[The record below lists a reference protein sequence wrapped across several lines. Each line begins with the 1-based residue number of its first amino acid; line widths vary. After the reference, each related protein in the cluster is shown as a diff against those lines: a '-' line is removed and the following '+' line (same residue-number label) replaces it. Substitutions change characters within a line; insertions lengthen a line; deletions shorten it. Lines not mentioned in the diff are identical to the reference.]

1 MLFAITPSAIRHTV
15 QYGNGNFR
23 IPAAAEPLNTRGG
36 ASARLVDDILVIS
49 WGNASFIVPGETL
62 RSQLAAGNELAIK
75 VPHHD
80 PSQISFFSVNDAS
93 WLPDIVHSRT
103 REYLLLGN
111 ERSRIPEMLQQKS
124 RKRFFISLSRGDGWE
139 LFWNDGIDFVVPAK
153 R

>member
-1 MLFAITPSAIRHTV
+1 MVF
-15 QYGNGNFR
+15 N
-23 IPAAAEPLNTRGG
+23 
-36 ASARLVDDILVIS
+36 
-49 WGNASFIVPGETL
+49 
-62 RSQLAAGNELAIK
+62 
-75 VPHHD
+75 
-80 PSQISFFSVNDAS
+80 SVNDAS